1 MESSVVDKCG
11 VTTASV
17 ATGRASGVS
26 CLRRSFAVLFVLSFS
41 LIPVPFAQNSPAY
54 KQTIEAIQEEIES
67 NRLDEAL
74 NLIQTATSKYPHDG
88 GLENLLGI
96 VEIQQGHKQEAIKA
110 FSAAILHNPRLVS
123 AYLNLSRI
131 EMDAAAADPKARA
144 QALRLI
150 RKALELEPLNNEAN
164 YEAATIFFWDKDYQE
179 SLRHLD
185 KLTSESR
192 SQVGAQALF
201 CADHATLGN
210 NEDTTSA
217 ANALAANPDLT
228 EQDVDTCLPAL
239 RTARRADLIEKLL
252 ASAQSHQALTPSGLR
267 FMGLAQ
273 EAQGEFNLA
282 RKTLESA
289 FEGDP
294 QSATILE
301 DLARVAKSQNDDTG
315 ALGYL
320 AHARDL
326 KPGDPTYAYEFAL
339 VCMRLNLF
347 GEARKALTEAL
358 RLAPDNPDYNLKMGQ
373 VVSYSSDPPQ
383 SLKYLERYHQL
394 RPGDPEGILALGTAN
409 YRAKDFDTA
418 LKWLQQAVAY
428 PKTAADAHFFIG
440 RIARQEGDTAKA
452 VGELTQSLALN
463 PEQPEALAELGQ
475 INTSKRNFSDAATQI
490 EQALKLDPES
500 YAANFGLLQLYVR
513 TNDPRRDQQSRRFE
527 EIKNKREERDRQ
539 MMRTI
544 EIRPDGNPDGQDVR
558 PSDTRPSDKSE
569 QNGDPR

>member
-1 MESSVVDKCG
+1 MGNSVVDQSG
-11 VTTASV
+11 VTIASVGTAQASV
-17 ATGRASGVS
+17 ASRI
-26 CLRRSFAVLFVLSFS
+26 RRSLTVFVMLACSSIPRSFG
-41 LIPVPFAQNSPAY
+41 QNSPAY
-54 KQTIEAIQEEIES
+54 MQTIVAIQEEIQS
-67 NRLDEAL
+67 HRLDEAL
-74 NLIQTATSKYPHDG
+74 NLIQAATSKYPHDA
-88 GLENLLGI
+88 GLENLLGV
-96 VEIQQGHKQEAIKA
+96 VEIQQGHKPEAIKA
-110 FSAAILHNPRLVS
+110 FSAAILHNPRLAS

-131 EMDAAAADPKARA
+131 EMDAAVTDPRART
-144 QALRLI
+144 QALRLT
-150 RKALELEPLNNEAN
+150 RKVLELEPLNDEAN
-164 YEAATIFFWDKDYQE
+164 YEAATIFFWDKAYQE

-185 KLTSESR
+185 ELTSQSR

-201 CADHATLGN
+201 CADHAVLGHS
-210 NEDTTSA
+210 EDLASA

-239 RTARRADLIEKLL
+239 RAARRADLIEKLL
-252 ASAQSHQALTPSGLR
+252 ASAARHQALTPSGLR

-301 DLARVAKSQNDDTG
+301 DLARVAKSQNDDAG

-320 AHARDL
+320 AHAREL
-326 KPGDPTYAYEFAL
+326 KPSDPTYAYEFA
-339 VCMRLNLF
+339 VICIHMNLF
-347 GEARKALTEAL
+347 GEARKALAEAL

-383 SLKYLERYHQL
+383 SLKYLERYHQF

-418 LKWLQQAVAY
+418 LKWLQQATAD

-452 VGELTQSLALN
+452 VDELTQSLALN
-463 PEQPEALAELGQ
+463 PEQPEALGELGQ
-475 INTSKRNFSDAATQI
+475 INTLRRNFSEAATQM
-490 EQALKLDPES
+490 ERALKLDPES

-513 TNDPRRDQQSRRFE
+513 TNDPRREQQSQRFD

-544 EIRPDGNPDGQDVR
+544 EIRPDGNPDGQDVW
-558 PSDTRPSDKSE
+558 PSDTRPSDKSN
-569 QNGDPR
+569 QHGDSR